1 MTIYLESPNGG
12 FLASYLTGKAG
23 ETHLM
28 IIPLRPK
35 SQQNL
40 FSDLGKEIV
49 ELRCGVCRKILSLS
63 ITWQLTWLSLITR
76 RTGNVVSNQHLV
88 LIEPFL
94 IETVRGTRAT
104 AIHSYS
110 SSR

>member
-1 MTIYLESPNGG
+1 
-12 FLASYLTGKAG
+12 
-23 ETHLM
+23 
-28 IIPLRPK
+28 
-35 SQQNL
+35 
-40 FSDLGKEIV
+40 
-49 ELRCGVCRKILSLS
+49 
-63 ITWQLTWLSLITR
+63 
-76 RTGNVVSNQHLV
+76 LV